1 MKFYAEYLRN
11 GWRFFSEFRIGPL
24 HPEANNEGL
33 SLVTETGDVWQSDDR
48 TTVRKLNTAVAA
60 KYSGFQM
67 SVQVEIAWNAH
78 EY

>member
-1 MKFYAEYLRN
+1 MNSASD
-11 GWRFFSEFRIGPL
+11 RFIL
-24 HPEANNEGL
+24 EANNEGL

-67 SVQVEIAWNAH
+67 SV
-78 EY
+78 